1 MLPLT
6 RQADPTPRSISS
18 YLDRKLEMN
27 FHSSVDRVGLVNR
40 LETKAM
46 SRLVQSLQKGFL
58 GPDCHCTSQWHSDRP
73 SSPDPHPHVLQTR
86 TAAFLR
92 DCGFQ
97 TPASVQSVSRECPN
111 IERGL
116 VGTGSSVEILST
128 VNRDRSGLRG
138 MWYEVRIVQNKVS
151 GGASINAQS
160 GIIGWLRGW

>member
-1 MLPLT
+1 
-6 RQADPTPRSISS
+6 
-18 YLDRKLEMN
+18 MN

-58 GPDCHCTSQWHSDRP
+58 GGLTATALLNGIAIAHP
-73 SSPDPHPHVLQTR
+73 SPDPHPHVLQTR

-116 VGTGSSVEILST
+116 VGTGSSVEILGT

-138 MWYEVRIVQNKVS
+138 MWYEVRIVQNKAS
-151 GGASINAQS
+151 GGASVNAQS
-160 GIIGWLRGW
+160 GIVGWLRGW

>member
-1 MLPLT
+1 
-6 RQADPTPRSISS
+6 
-18 YLDRKLEMN
+18 MN

-58 GPDCHCTSQWHSDRP
+58 GGLTATALLNGIAIAHP
-73 SSPDPHPHVLQTR
+73 SPEPHPHVLQTR

-92 DCGFQ
+92 DCGFH

-138 MWYEVRIVQNKVS
+138 MWYEVRIVQNKAS
-151 GGASINAQS
+151 GGASVNAQS

>member
-1 MLPLT
+1 VHFVLF
-6 RQADPTPRSISS
+6 RQKA
-18 YLDRKLEMN
+18 EMN

-58 GPDCHCTSQWHSDRP
+58 GGLTATALLNGIAIAHP
-73 SSPDPHPHVLQTR
+73 SPEPHPHVLQTR

-138 MWYEVRIVQNKVS
+138 MWYEVRIVQNKAS
-151 GGASINAQS
+151 GGASVNAQS

>member
-1 MLPLT
+1 
-6 RQADPTPRSISS
+6 
-18 YLDRKLEMN
+18 MN
-27 FHSSVDRVGLVNR
+27 FLSSVDRVGLVNR

-46 SRLVQSLQKGFL
+46 TRLVQSLQKGLL
-58 GPDCHCTSQWHSDRP
+58 GGLTATALLNGIAIAHP
-73 SSPDPHPHVLQTR
+73 SPDPHPHVLETR

-138 MWYEVRIVQNKVS
+138 VWYEVRIVQNKAS
-151 GGASINAQS
+151 GGASVNAQS

>member
-1 MLPLT
+1 
-6 RQADPTPRSISS
+6 
-18 YLDRKLEMN
+18 MN

-58 GPDCHCTSQWHSDRP
+58 GGLTATALLNGIAIAHP
-73 SSPDPHPHVLQTR
+73 SPDPHPHVLQTR

-138 MWYEVRIVQNKVS
+138 MWYEVRIVQNKAS
-151 GGASINAQS
+151 GGASVNAQS

>member
-1 MLPLT
+1 
-6 RQADPTPRSISS
+6 
-18 YLDRKLEMN
+18 MN

-58 GPDCHCTSQWHSDRP
+58 GGLTATALLNGIAIAHP
-73 SSPDPHPHVLQTR
+73 SPEPHPHVLQTR

-116 VGTGSSVEILST
+116 VGTGSSVEILGT

-138 MWYEVRIVQNKVS
+138 MWYEVRIVQNKAS
-151 GGASINAQS
+151 GGASVNAQS

>member
-1 MLPLT
+1 
-6 RQADPTPRSISS
+6 
-18 YLDRKLEMN
+18 MN
-27 FHSSVDRVGLVNR
+27 FLSSVDRVGLVNR

-46 SRLVQSLQKGFL
+46 TRLVQSLQKGFL
-58 GPDCHCTSQWHSDRP
+58 GGLTATALLNGIAIAHP
-73 SSPDPHPHVLQTR
+73 SPDPHPHVLQTR

-138 MWYEVRIVQNKVS
+138 VWYEVRIVQNKAS
-151 GGASINAQS
+151 GGASVNAQS

>member
-1 MLPLT
+1 
-6 RQADPTPRSISS
+6 
-18 YLDRKLEMN
+18 MN
-27 FHSSVDRVGLVNR
+27 FLSSVDRVGLVNR

-46 SRLVQSLQKGFL
+46 TRLVQSLQKGFL
-58 GPDCHCTSQWHSDRP
+58 GGLTATALLNGIAIAHP
-73 SSPDPHPHVLQTR
+73 SPDPHPHVLETR

-138 MWYEVRIVQNKVS
+138 VWYEVRIVQNKAS
-151 GGASINAQS
+151 GGASVNAQS

>member
-1 MLPLT
+1 
-6 RQADPTPRSISS
+6 
-18 YLDRKLEMN
+18 
-27 FHSSVDRVGLVNR
+27 
-40 LETKAM
+40 M
-46 SRLVQSLQKGFL
+46 SCLVQSLQKGFL
-58 GPDCHCTSQWHSDRP
+58 GGLTATALLNGIAIAHP
-73 SSPDPHPHVLQTR
+73 SPEPHPHVLQTR

-138 MWYEVRIVQNKVS
+138 MWYEVRIVQNKAS
-151 GGASINAQS
+151 GGASVNAQS
-160 GIIGWLRGW
+160 GIVGWLRGW

>member
-1 MLPLT
+1 
-6 RQADPTPRSISS
+6 
-18 YLDRKLEMN
+18 MN

-58 GPDCHCTSQWHSDRP
+58 GGLTATALLNGIAIAHP
-73 SSPDPHPHVLQTR
+73 SPDPHPHVLQTR

-97 TPASVQSVSRECPN
+97 TPASVQSVRRECPN

-138 MWYEVRIVQNKVS
+138 MWYEVRIVQNKAS
-151 GGASINAQS
+151 GGASVNAQS

>member
-1 MLPLT
+1 
-6 RQADPTPRSISS
+6 
-18 YLDRKLEMN
+18 MN

-46 SRLVQSLQKGFL
+46 SCLVQSLQKGFL
-58 GPDCHCTSQWHSDRP
+58 GGLTATALLNGIAIAHP
-73 SSPDPHPHVLQTR
+73 SPDPHPHVLQTR

-138 MWYEVRIVQNKVS
+138 MWYEVRILQNKAS
-151 GGASINAQS
+151 GGASVNAQS

>member
-1 MLPLT
+1 
-6 RQADPTPRSISS
+6 
-18 YLDRKLEMN
+18 MN

-58 GPDCHCTSQWHSDRP
+58 GGLTATALLNGIAIAHP
-73 SSPDPHPHVLQTR
+73 SPEPHPHVLQTR

-138 MWYEVRIVQNKVS
+138 MWYEVRIVQNKAS
-151 GGASINAQS
+151 GGASVNAQS

>member
-1 MLPLT
+1 
-6 RQADPTPRSISS
+6 
-18 YLDRKLEMN
+18 MN

-58 GPDCHCTSQWHSDRP
+58 GGLTATALLNGIAIAHP
-73 SSPDPHPHVLQTR
+73 SPDPHPHVLETR

-138 MWYEVRIVQNKVS
+138 MWYEVRIVQNKAS
-151 GGASINAQS
+151 GGASVNAQS

>member
-1 MLPLT
+1 
-6 RQADPTPRSISS
+6 
-18 YLDRKLEMN
+18 MN
-27 FHSSVDRVGLVNR
+27 FHSSVDRVVLVNR

-58 GPDCHCTSQWHSDRP
+58 GGLTATALLNGIAIAHP
-73 SSPDPHPHVLQTR
+73 SPDPHPHVLQTR

-138 MWYEVRIVQNKVS
+138 MWYEVRIVQNKAS
-151 GGASINAQS
+151 GGASVNAQS

>member
-1 MLPLT
+1 
-6 RQADPTPRSISS
+6 
-18 YLDRKLEMN
+18 MN
-27 FHSSVDRVGLVNR
+27 FHSSVNRVGLVNR

-46 SRLVQSLQKGFL
+46 SRLAQSLQKGFL
-58 GPDCHCTSQWHSDRP
+58 GGLTATALLNGIAIAHP
-73 SSPDPHPHVLQTR
+73 SPDPHPHVLQTR

-138 MWYEVRIVQNKVS
+138 MWYEVRIVQNKAS
-151 GGASINAQS
+151 GGASVNAQS

>member
-1 MLPLT
+1 
-6 RQADPTPRSISS
+6 
-18 YLDRKLEMN
+18 MN

-40 LETKAM
+40 LETKAR
-46 SRLVQSLQKGFL
+46 SCLVQSLQKGFL
-58 GPDCHCTSQWHSDRP
+58 GGLTATALLNGIAIAHP
-73 SSPDPHPHVLQTR
+73 SPEPHPHVLQTR

-138 MWYEVRIVQNKVS
+138 MWYEVRIVQNKAS
-151 GGASINAQS
+151 GGASVNAQS
-160 GIIGWLRGW
+160 GIVGWLRGW

>member
-1 MLPLT
+1 
-6 RQADPTPRSISS
+6 
-18 YLDRKLEMN
+18 MN

-46 SRLVQSLQKGFL
+46 SRLVKSLQKGFL
-58 GPDCHCTSQWHSDRP
+58 GGLTATALLNGIAIAHP
-73 SSPDPHPHVLQTR
+73 SPDPHPHVLQTR

-138 MWYEVRIVQNKVS
+138 MWYEVRIVQNKAS

>member
-1 MLPLT
+1 MT
-6 RQADPTPRSISS
+6 
-18 YLDRKLEMN
+18 
-27 FHSSVDRVGLVNR
+27 
-40 LETKAM
+40 
-46 SRLVQSLQKGFL
+46 RLVQSLQKGFL
-58 GPDCHCTSQWHSDRP
+58 GGLTATALLNGIAIAHP
-73 SSPDPHPHVLQTR
+73 SPDPHPHVLETR

-128 VNRDRSGLRG
+128 VNRERSGLRG
-138 MWYEVRIVQNKVS
+138 VWYEVRIVQNKAS
-151 GGASINAQS
+151 GGASVNAQS

>member
-1 MLPLT
+1 
-6 RQADPTPRSISS
+6 
-18 YLDRKLEMN
+18 MN
-27 FHSSVDRVGLVNR
+27 FHSSVDRVVLVNR

-58 GPDCHCTSQWHSDRP
+58 GGLTATALLNGIAIAHP
-73 SSPDPHPHVLQTR
+73 SPDPHPHVLQTR

-138 MWYEVRIVQNKVS
+138 MWYEVRIVQNKAS

>member
-1 MLPLT
+1 
-6 RQADPTPRSISS
+6 
-18 YLDRKLEMN
+18 MN

-58 GPDCHCTSQWHSDRP
+58 GGLTATVLLNGIAIAHP
-73 SSPDPHPHVLQTR
+73 SPEPHPHVLQTR

-138 MWYEVRIVQNKVS
+138 MWYEVRIVQNKAS
-151 GGASINAQS
+151 GGASVNAQS

>member
-1 MLPLT
+1 
-6 RQADPTPRSISS
+6 
-18 YLDRKLEMN
+18 MN
-27 FHSSVDRVGLVNR
+27 FHSSVDRVSLVNR

-46 SRLVQSLQKGFL
+46 TRLVQSLQKGFL
-58 GPDCHCTSQWHSDRP
+58 GGLTATALLNGIAIAHP
-73 SSPDPHPHVLQTR
+73 SPEPHPHVLQTR

-138 MWYEVRIVQNKVS
+138 VWYEVRIVQNKAS
-151 GGASINAQS
+151 GGASVNAQS

>member
-1 MLPLT
+1 
-6 RQADPTPRSISS
+6 
-18 YLDRKLEMN
+18 MN

-58 GPDCHCTSQWHSDRP
+58 GGLTATALLNGIAIAHP
-73 SSPDPHPHVLQTR
+73 SPDPHPHVLETR

-138 MWYEVRIVQNKVS
+138 VWYEVRIVQNKAS
-151 GGASINAQS
+151 GGASVNAQS

>member
-1 MLPLT
+1 
-6 RQADPTPRSISS
+6 
-18 YLDRKLEMN
+18 MN

-46 SRLVQSLQKGFL
+46 SCLVQSLQKGFL
-58 GPDCHCTSQWHSDRP
+58 GGLTATALLNGIAIAHP
-73 SSPDPHPHVLQTR
+73 SPEPHPHVLQTR

-138 MWYEVRIVQNKVS
+138 MWYEVRIVQNKAS
-151 GGASINAQS
+151 GGASVNAQS

>member
-1 MLPLT
+1 
-6 RQADPTPRSISS
+6 
-18 YLDRKLEMN
+18 MN

-58 GPDCHCTSQWHSDRP
+58 GGLTATALLNGIAIAHP
-73 SSPDPHPHVLQTR
+73 SPDPHPHVLQTR

-138 MWYEVRIVQNKVS
+138 MWYEVRIVQNKAS

>member
-1 MLPLT
+1 
-6 RQADPTPRSISS
+6 
-18 YLDRKLEMN
+18 MN

-40 LETKAM
+40 LETNAM

-58 GPDCHCTSQWHSDRP
+58 GGLTATALLNGIAIAHP
-73 SSPDPHPHVLQTR
+73 SPDPHPHVLQTR

-138 MWYEVRIVQNKVS
+138 MWYEVRIVQNKAS

>member
-1 MLPLT
+1 
-6 RQADPTPRSISS
+6 
-18 YLDRKLEMN
+18 
-27 FHSSVDRVGLVNR
+27 
-40 LETKAM
+40 M

-58 GPDCHCTSQWHSDRP
+58 GGLTATALLNGIAIAHP
-73 SSPDPHPHVLQTR
+73 SPDPHPHVLQTR

-138 MWYEVRIVQNKVS
+138 MWYEVRIVQNKAS
-151 GGASINAQS
+151 GGASVNAQS

>member
-1 MLPLT
+1 M
-6 RQADPTPRSISS
+6 
-18 YLDRKLEMN
+18 
-27 FHSSVDRVGLVNR
+27 DRVGLVNR

-58 GPDCHCTSQWHSDRP
+58 GGLTATALLNGIAIAHP
-73 SSPDPHPHVLQTR
+73 SPDPHRHVLETG

-138 MWYEVRIVQNKVS
+138 VWYEVRIVQNKAS
-151 GGASINAQS
+151 GGASVNAQS

>member
-1 MLPLT
+1 
-6 RQADPTPRSISS
+6 
-18 YLDRKLEMN
+18 
-27 FHSSVDRVGLVNR
+27 
-40 LETKAM
+40 M

-58 GPDCHCTSQWHSDRP
+58 GGLTATALLNGIAIAHP
-73 SSPDPHPHVLQTR
+73 SPDPHPHVLQTR

-138 MWYEVRIVQNKVS
+138 MWYEVRIVQNKAS

>member
-1 MLPLT
+1 
-6 RQADPTPRSISS
+6 
-18 YLDRKLEMN
+18 MN

-58 GPDCHCTSQWHSDRP
+58 GGLTATALLNGIAIAHP
-73 SSPDPHPHVLQTR
+73 SPEPHPHVLQTR

-138 MWYEVRIVQNKVS
+138 MWYEVRIVQNKAS
-151 GGASINAQS
+151 GGASVNAQS
-160 GIIGWLRGW
+160 GIVGWLRGW

>member
-1 MLPLT
+1 M
-6 RQADPTPRSISS
+6 
-18 YLDRKLEMN
+18 
-27 FHSSVDRVGLVNR
+27 DRVGLVNR

-58 GPDCHCTSQWHSDRP
+58 GGLTATALLNGIAIAHP
-73 SSPDPHPHVLQTR
+73 SPDPHPHVLQTR

-138 MWYEVRIVQNKVS
+138 VWYEVRIVQNKAS
-151 GGASINAQS
+151 GGASVNAQS

>member
-1 MLPLT
+1 
-6 RQADPTPRSISS
+6 
-18 YLDRKLEMN
+18 MN

-40 LETKAM
+40 LETNAM

-58 GPDCHCTSQWHSDRP
+58 GGLTATALLNGIAIAHP
-73 SSPDPHPHVLQTR
+73 SPDPHPHVLQTR

-138 MWYEVRIVQNKVS
+138 MWYEVRIVQNKAS
-151 GGASINAQS
+151 GGASVNAQS

>member
-1 MLPLT
+1 
-6 RQADPTPRSISS
+6 
-18 YLDRKLEMN
+18 MN
-27 FHSSVDRVGLVNR
+27 FHSSVDRVSLVNR

-46 SRLVQSLQKGFL
+46 TRLVQSLQKGLL
-58 GPDCHCTSQWHSDRP
+58 GGLTATALLNGIAIAHP
-73 SSPDPHPHVLQTR
+73 SPDPHPHVLETR

-138 MWYEVRIVQNKVS
+138 VWYEVRIVQNKAS
-151 GGASINAQS
+151 GGASVNAQS

>member
-1 MLPLT
+1 
-6 RQADPTPRSISS
+6 
-18 YLDRKLEMN
+18 MN
-27 FHSSVDRVGLVNR
+27 FLSSVDRVGLVNR

-46 SRLVQSLQKGFL
+46 TRLVQSFQKGFL
-58 GPDCHCTSQWHSDRP
+58 GGLTATALLNGIAIAHP
-73 SSPDPHPHVLQTR
+73 SPDPHPHVLETR

-138 MWYEVRIVQNKVS
+138 VWYEVRIVQNKAS
-151 GGASINAQS
+151 GGASVNAQS

>member
-1 MLPLT
+1 
-6 RQADPTPRSISS
+6 
-18 YLDRKLEMN
+18 MN

-46 SRLVQSLQKGFL
+46 SCLVQSLQKGFL
-58 GPDCHCTSQWHSDRP
+58 GGLTATALLNGIAIAHP
-73 SSPDPHPHVLQTR
+73 SPEPHPHVLQTR

-138 MWYEVRIVQNKVS
+138 MWYEVRIVQNKAS
-151 GGASINAQS
+151 GGASVNAQS
-160 GIIGWLRGW
+160 GIVGWLRGW

>member
-1 MLPLT
+1 
-6 RQADPTPRSISS
+6 
-18 YLDRKLEMN
+18 MN

-46 SRLVQSLQKGFL
+46 SRLVESLQKGFL
-58 GPDCHCTSQWHSDRP
+58 GGLTATALLNGIAIAHP
-73 SSPDPHPHVLQTR
+73 SPEPHPHVLQTR

-138 MWYEVRIVQNKVS
+138 MWYEVRIVQNKAS
-151 GGASINAQS
+151 GGASVNAQS

>member
-1 MLPLT
+1 
-6 RQADPTPRSISS
+6 
-18 YLDRKLEMN
+18 MN

-58 GPDCHCTSQWHSDRP
+58 GGLTATALLNGIAIAHP
-73 SSPDPHPHVLQTR
+73 SPEPHPHVLQTR

-138 MWYEVRIVQNKVS
+138 MWYEVRILQNKAS
-151 GGASINAQS
+151 GGASVNAQS
-160 GIIGWLRGW
+160 GIVGLLLGW

>member
-1 MLPLT
+1 
-6 RQADPTPRSISS
+6 
-18 YLDRKLEMN
+18 MN

-46 SRLVQSLQKGFL
+46 TRLVQSLQKGFL
-58 GPDCHCTSQWHSDRP
+58 GGLTATALLNGIAIAHP
-73 SSPDPHPHVLQTR
+73 SPDPHPHVLQTR

-138 MWYEVRIVQNKVS
+138 VWYEVRIVQNKAS
-151 GGASINAQS
+151 GGASVNAQS